1 MTAHFEGLQEQ
12 RQRNVVLKS
21 CPVLKQTQ
29 AVKGREGGR
38 ASDVPVVASL
48 QKPTASIGKT
58 EGKIVA
64 GHNEIVVNL
73 SVTLYL

>member
-1 MTAHFEGLQEQ
+1 M
-12 RQRNVVLKS
+12 VLKS

-64 GHNEIVVNL
+64 GHNEIVNL